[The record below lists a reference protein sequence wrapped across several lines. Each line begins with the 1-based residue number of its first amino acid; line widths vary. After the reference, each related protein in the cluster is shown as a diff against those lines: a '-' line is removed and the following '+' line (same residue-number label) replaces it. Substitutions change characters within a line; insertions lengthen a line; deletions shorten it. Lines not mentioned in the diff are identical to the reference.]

1 MANDMADLLTRQ
13 ASELAELIRTGQV
26 TSRELVEAA
35 LRRAEA
41 QAHLNA
47 FTLLDADTALAAAGA
62 IHPGDTRPFAGV
74 PTAIKELNP
83 VAGQR
88 LTMGSALFGEFSPGY
103 DAYAVRRLRD
113 AGFIFIGRTSA
124 PELGILP
131 VTEPKRFGPTRN
143 PWDTSRTPGGSSGG
157 AGAAVAAGIVPV
169 AQGSDGAGSIR
180 IPAACCGLVG
190 LKPSRGR
197 ISRGPDL
204 GDDMLS
210 TDAALTRT
218 VADSARLLDVMAG
231 YEVGDASWA
240 PPPAEP
246 FAVTAARPPRSLRIA
261 WTVVSPLGGA
271 VDPLA
276 SDAVRDAATLLS
288 GLGHMVEEVTPPEWD
303 SRKIVQQ
310 FIALYAASI
319 ATGVM
324 YGESVTARPTT
335 PDLVEGV
342 TWGFYQMGKTITA
355 ADYAGSRVLIQQY
368 ARRLIGFFAGYD
380 VLLVPSLAQ
389 RPLPIGTI
397 DVNSTETMAEF
408 SKAMAFSPFTATW
421 NATGQPAISL
431 PLFHGADGL
440 PLGVQ
445 LVGQPLGEGT
455 LLALAAQLE
464 AAHPWADRRP
474 PGD

>member
-1 MANDMADLLTRQ
+1 
-13 ASELAELIRTGQV
+13 
-26 TSRELVEAA
+26 
-35 LRRAEA
+35 
-41 QAHLNA
+41 
-47 FTLLDADTALAAAGA
+47 
-62 IHPGDTRPFAGV
+62 
-74 PTAIKELNP
+74 
-83 VAGQR
+83 
-88 LTMGSALFGEFSPGY
+88 MGSTLFGDYSPGY

-131 VTEPKRFGPTRN
+131 VTEPKRFGATRN
-143 PWDTSRTPGGSSGG
+143 PWDPNRTPGGSSGG

-169 AQGSDGAGSIR
+169 AQGNDGAGSIR

-210 TDAALTRT
+210 IDGALTRT
-218 VADSARLLDVMAG
+218 VIDSARLLDVMAG

-246 FAVTAARPPRSLRIA
+246 FAVTATRPPRPLRIA
-261 WTVVSPLGGA
+261 WTVVSPLGGP
-271 VDPLA
+271 VDPVA
-276 SDAVRDAATLLS
+276 VGAVRDAAMLLAS
-288 GLGHMVEEVTPPEWD
+288 LGHQVAEVTPPEWD
-303 SRKIVQQ
+303 ASPIIQP
-310 FIALYAASI
+310 FLGLYAANI

-324 YGESVTARPTT
+324 YGEQVSARQAT
-335 PDLVEGV
+335 PELVEGV
-342 TWGFYQMGKTITA
+342 TWGFYQMGRAINA
-355 ADYAGSRVLIQQY
+355 ADYAGARVMVQQF
-368 ARRLIGFFAGYD
+368 ARRLIGFFTTYD
-380 VLLVPSLAQ
+380 VLLLPSLAQ

-397 DVNSTETMAEF
+397 DVNNPEAMAEF

-431 PLFHGADGL
+431 PLFQGADGL

-464 AAHPWADRRP
+464 AARPWAARRP
-474 PGD
+474 PAPAR